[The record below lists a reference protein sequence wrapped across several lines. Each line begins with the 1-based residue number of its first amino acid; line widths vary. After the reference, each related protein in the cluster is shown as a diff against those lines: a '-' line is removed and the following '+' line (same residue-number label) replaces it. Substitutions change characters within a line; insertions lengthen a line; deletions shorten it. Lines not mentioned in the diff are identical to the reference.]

1 MITSSMPGEQHEA
14 VAVAQRGSARRSSE
28 FREHT
33 YHSAMPSHAGMPE
46 FRASTPSM
54 ASAMSSPAAARVG
67 EISPGAS
74 ALVGGRSGDAGQ
86 VTHHAGFGPAAIE
99 PGPRQPAA
107 GPPCA
112 ARPWAGAAARA
123 LVAAPAR
130 RPVPIKAVAHPP
142 VEVPRGRPAGAR
154 FFPDRPQTPRCAR
167 PGLELLRAAPD
178 GTPIQRAV
186 TRQAPEARFARPGR
200 RLPPPPPMHPPC
212 NARLPKA
219 PRSQW
224 LCEAQPKAPPRGPH
238 EFAPGRARLPRPPAA
253 AKAPGEAEVPPAAEG
268 QSGYRGRIS
277 AAMARA
283 IGLPTQASPDR
294 GPPQVPRGNPRGRR
308 QPSNVHAKLRG
319 PAPGIAWTGRGWRNA
334 PAGVESPAMRDERR
348 NGPRMGVAPPE
359 IMRICGMRR
368 AQPRPSARSADR

>member
-28 FREHT
+28 FSGTHI
-33 YHSAMPSHAGMPE
+33 PLGHAIACRDAGV
-46 FRASTPSM
+46 RASTPSM

-99 PGPRQPAA
+99 PRARQPAA

-123 LVAAPAR
+123 LVAAPGVASCPSRPLRILRSKSRRAARPALDSFRTGPKRHAVQGPGGATPR
-130 RPVPIKAVAHPP
+130 RPRWHPHST
-142 VEVPRGRPAGAR
+142 RGYQAR
-154 FFPDRPQTPRCAR
+154 
-167 PGLELLRAAPD
+167 
-178 GTPIQRAV
+178 
-186 TRQAPEARFARPGR
+186 PEARFARPGR

-224 LCEAQPKAPPRGPH
+224 LCEAQPKAPPRGRH

-277 AAMARA
+277 AAMAHA

-294 GPPQVPRGNPRGRR
+294 GPPQVPAGNPRGRR

-368 AQPRPSARSADR
+368 ALPRPSARSADP